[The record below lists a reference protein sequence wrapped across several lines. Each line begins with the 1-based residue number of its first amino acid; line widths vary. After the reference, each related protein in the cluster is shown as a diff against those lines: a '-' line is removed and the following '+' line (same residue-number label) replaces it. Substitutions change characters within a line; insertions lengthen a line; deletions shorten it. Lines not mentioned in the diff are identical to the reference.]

1 MSSIISCSV
10 LISNVELILDVF
22 VFHWACIGITVRTA
36 RRATE
41 NAHKAILRNFHTI
54 IALRV
59 TSKSHFFLIISCR
72 LVDFKGS
79 QRYYRVKIP

>member
-22 VFHWACIGITVRTA
+22 VFHWACTGITVRTA

-41 NAHKAILRNFHTI
+41 NAHEAIVRNFDI
-54 IALRV
+54 IKAYITLKVYPVDRKLKNKLR
-59 TSKSHFFLIISCR
+59 F
-72 LVDFKGS
+72 
-79 QRYYRVKIP
+79 

>member
-59 TSKSHFFLIISCR
+59 TSKSFKISLFFNNILSIGR
-72 LVDFKGS
+72 F
-79 QRYYRVKIP
+79 